1 VLAVENLSVSYTTS
15 AGTTLSALGSLS
27 LTLGTGQFV
36 ALLGPS
42 GCGKSTLIRVLADLQ
57 KPTHGEVVFPEQQSP
72 DDVAVMFQDASLMPW
87 RTVFDNVALP
97 LEVQGVARK
106 DYDQAILPLLKMLD
120 LEQFTGA
127 YPAQLSGGMAQRV
140 ALARVL
146 VQSPR
151 LLLLD
156 EPFGALDAL
165 TREQLSL
172 DLLAIWRRLRPTI
185 LMVTHN
191 IQEAVLLADRV
202 LVMTQRPGRLLADIP
217 VSLPRPRTADMMYT
231 PEFVALARQTREQI
245 DCA

>member
-1 VLAVENLSVSYTTS
+1 
-15 AGTTLSALGSLS
+15 
-27 LTLGTGQFV
+27 
-36 ALLGPS
+36 
-42 GCGKSTLIRVLADLQ
+42 
-57 KPTHGEVVFPEQQSP
+57 
-72 DDVAVMFQDASLMPW
+72 MFQDASLMPW

-202 LVMTQRPGRLLADIP
+202 LVMTQRPGACSQIYLYRYHVHAQ
-217 VSLPRPRTADMMYT
+217 
-231 PEFVALARQTREQI
+231 QT
-245 DCA
+245 